1 MEGNGQVDSEAEW
14 TRKIV
19 ICLYENFEGGRGKDM
34 LQQITKL
41 LFSIIIDI
49 VTNFRKKRFRKKI
62 TSLSIKETVR
72 RYSRGHG

>member
-1 MEGNGQVDSEAEW
+1 MKGNGQVDSEAEW

-19 ICLYENFEGGRGKDM
+19 ICFYENFEGGRGKDM

-49 VTNFRKKRFRKKI
+49 VTNFRKKRFRKE
-62 TSLSIKETVR
+62 IKETVR